1 LGEWAIEPALPYL
14 HKNWR
19 RTNMNKFIL
28 ARLTAGLI
36 AVLMMVA
43 LAACS
48 NEADT
53 VSENLS
59 KSADNFQVQ
68 RQVVFFNGI
77 TDKYLL
83 TIEGLCSLNTESA
96 KKITVT
102 CKVGHDRYKKH
113 YLGLSDNVS
122 YFVEQTD
129 AKYENAYHYKV
140 IFRPETIVP
149 DIDLK
154 TSKDK

>member
-1 LGEWAIEPALPYL
+1 MKKKLVITLVSIMAI
-14 HKNWR
+14 
-19 RTNMNKFIL
+19 IL
-28 ARLTAGLI
+28 S
-36 AVLMMVA
+36 
-43 LAACS
+43 ACS
-48 NEADT
+48 EADT

-68 RQVVFFNGI
+68 RKVVFFNGI

-83 TIEGLCSLNTESA
+83 TIEGRCSLNTDSA
-96 KKITVT
+96 KKLTVT
-102 CKVGHDRYKKH
+102 CKVGDDQYKKH

-129 AKYENAYHYKV
+129 AKYEDAYHYKV

-149 DIDLK
+149 DVDIQ
-154 TSKDK
+154 TSK